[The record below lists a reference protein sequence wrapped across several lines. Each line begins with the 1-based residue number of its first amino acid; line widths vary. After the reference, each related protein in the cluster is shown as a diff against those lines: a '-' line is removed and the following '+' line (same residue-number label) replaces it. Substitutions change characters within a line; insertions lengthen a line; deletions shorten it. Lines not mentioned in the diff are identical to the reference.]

1 MSQINNQ
8 NEQKEIISKSENVL
22 SMNQIMKRKCKLK
35 MKTCPTCPKKRTS
48 ATKQES
54 TSSDVRST
62 KVTSIITSPIVKSS
76 RKTTI

>member
-1 MSQINNQ
+1 MK
-8 NEQKEIISKSENVL
+8 QKY
-22 SMNQIMKRKCKLK
+22 RLK

-48 ATKQES
+48 AAKQES

>member
-1 MSQINNQ
+1 
-8 NEQKEIISKSENVL
+8 
-22 SMNQIMKRKCKLK
+22 

-48 ATKQES
+48 AINKEN

-62 KVTSIITSPIVKSS
+62 KVTSIRTSPIVKSS

>member
-1 MSQINNQ
+1 
-8 NEQKEIISKSENVL
+8 
-22 SMNQIMKRKCKLK
+22 

-48 ATKQES
+48 ATNQEN

-62 KVTSIITSPIVKSS
+62 KVTSIITPPIIKSS

>member
-1 MSQINNQ
+1 MLEQINN
-8 NEQKEIISKSENVL
+8 KTK
-22 SMNQIMKRKCKLK
+22 KCRLQ

-48 ATKQES
+48 ATNQEK

-62 KVTSIITSPIVKSS
+62 KVTSIRTSRIIKSS

>member
-1 MSQINNQ
+1 
-8 NEQKEIISKSENVL
+8 
-22 SMNQIMKRKCKLK
+22 

-54 TSSDVRST
+54 TSSDVKST
-62 KVTSIITSPIVKSS
+62 KVTSIITPPIIKSS

>member
-1 MSQINNQ
+1 
-8 NEQKEIISKSENVL
+8 
-22 SMNQIMKRKCKLK
+22 MKRKCKLK
-35 MKTCPTCPKKRTS
+35 MKTCSTCTKKRTS
-48 ATKQES
+48 ATKQEN